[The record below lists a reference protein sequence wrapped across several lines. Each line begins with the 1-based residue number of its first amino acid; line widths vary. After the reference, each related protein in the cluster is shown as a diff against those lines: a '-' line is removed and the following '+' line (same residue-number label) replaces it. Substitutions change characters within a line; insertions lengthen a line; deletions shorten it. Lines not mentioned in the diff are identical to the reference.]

1 MSKPSSASYLPRKE
15 WEILCTPRI
24 QHYLGDSLSYMKKAV
39 RINVDL
45 KVPSLIANC
54 LSELS
59 IIMCV
64 LHVPGK
70 RLKRSISISAAP
82 FTLFFPE
89 NQQALI
95 RLREEH
101 LENARFE
108 EPCFAAVSFPEC
120 HKRQCSNNG
129 LSQLLYK
136 ASIGNKGEFFFISTE
151 ANIITG
157 SLLVTIFVLVTL
169 ISPLESHF

>member
-45 KVPSLIANC
+45 KVLSLIANC

-64 LHVPGK
+64 LHTTCTWEIIEK
-70 RLKRSISISAAP
+70 TTLISAAP
-82 FTLFFPE
+82 FTLFSWESAGTDQTERRAFGECTFWRAVLCCSFIPKS
-89 NQQALI
+89 AT
-95 RLREEH
+95 RD
-101 LENARFE
+101 NARTTAF
-108 EPCFAAVSFPEC
+108 SS
-120 HKRQCSNNG
+120 CSTKPPQETREN
-129 LSQLLYK
+129 
-136 ASIGNKGEFFFISTE
+136 F
-151 ANIITG
+151 
-157 SLLVTIFVLVTL
+157 
-169 ISPLESHF
+169 SPSVQKQTW